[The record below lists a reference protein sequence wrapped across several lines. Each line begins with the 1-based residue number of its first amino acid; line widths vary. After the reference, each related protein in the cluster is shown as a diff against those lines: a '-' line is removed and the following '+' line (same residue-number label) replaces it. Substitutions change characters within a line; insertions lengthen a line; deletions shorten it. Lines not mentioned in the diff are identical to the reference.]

1 MGEILM
7 KQLLIVTVVFFVAG
21 CGTMYDLPKYGE
33 SELAR
38 AQLLM
43 VEGQSTGG
51 RSKPLT
57 PRLAAAH
64 YKRVVKRV
72 EPIAEKF
79 CRSQTADR
87 EGFDCDFQ
95 IVIDPDLNATA
106 NAFQTVN
113 AQNEPIIIFN
123 IQFIADARNPDELA
137 FVLGHEAGH
146 HIAEHLEKQQ
156 KQQITGALIMG
167 VLTAVSQ
174 SYQTQANPYR
184 STAYDQIELQNNMA
198 TGASLGGIA
207 FSQTYELEA
216 DMIGTYIAE
225 SAGYNPEKG
234 ALIFARRENPK
245 NVNGSL
251 SFWGTHPPSVDRIAI
266 VISTLNQIKEQRL
279 SAGQG
284 VSETLCMALSPCS

>member
-57 PRLAAAH
+57 PRLAAAN

-106 NAFQTVN
+106 NAYQTVN

-137 FVLGHEAGH
+137 FVLSHEAGH
-146 HIAEHLEKQQ
+146 HIAEHLEKRQ

-279 SAGQG
+279 SAGQ
-284 VSETLCMALSPCS
+284 

>member
-1 MGEILM
+1 MGESISMGEILM

-57 PRLAAAH
+57 PRLAAAN

-106 NAFQTVN
+106 NAYQTVN

-137 FVLGHEAGH
+137 FVLSHEAGH
-146 HIAEHLEKQQ
+146 HIAEHLEKRQ

-174 SYQTQANPYR
+174 SHQTQANPYR
-184 STAYDQIELQNNMA
+184 STAYDHTKQYGN
-198 TGASLGGIA
+198 
-207 FSQTYELEA
+207 
-216 DMIGTYIAE
+216 
-225 SAGYNPEKG
+225 
-234 ALIFARRENPK
+234 
-245 NVNGSL
+245 
-251 SFWGTHPPSVDRIAI
+251 W
-266 VISTLNQIKEQRL
+266 RL
-279 SAGQG
+279 VGWDSIQPD
-284 VSETLCMALSPCS
+284 L